1 MKRAAEGRLSY
12 ALRRPVLHTTVFQGA
27 RDMLQLPISIDRNP
41 AGVARFN
48 GSLIRRRC
56 PLPQS
61 HP

>member
-1 MKRAAEGRLSY
+1 
-12 ALRRPVLHTTVFQGA
+12 
-27 RDMLQLPISIDRNP
+27 MLQLPISIDRNP